1 MLIVVTDREY
11 SVGDFEW
18 RLGEIA
24 KAEPKRIILREKKLG
39 NEEYFALAKRCA
51 GICKA
56 YGVPLAL
63 NRWEENQFQTGHL
76 HLPFADF
83 VRCAAHTAKQMVC
96 GVSIH
101 SQEEAT
107 AAERLGAAY
116 LVAGHIYETECKK
129 GLAGR
134 GLGFLEEICAAVS
147 IPVYAIGGI
156 APDNAAYT
164 IHAGAAGV
172 CVMSGLMNCTE
183 PYCTARKMMDLL
195 RQA

>member
-1 MLIVVTDREY
+1 MLIVVTDREH
-11 SVGDFEW
+11 SVGDFEL

-24 KAEPKRIILREKKLG
+24 KAGPQRIILREKKLDD
-39 NEEYFALAKRCA
+39 EEYFALAKRCA

-63 NRWEENQFQTGHL
+63 NRWVVERFQTGHL

-83 VRCAAHTAKQMVC
+83 VRAAAGGANQMVC

-101 SQEEAT
+101 NKEEA
-107 AAERLGAAY
+107 AMAEELGAAY

-134 GLGFLEEICAAVS
+134 GLGFLREICISVA

-156 APDNAAYT
+156 TLHNAPDT
-164 IHAGAAGV
+164 VRAGAAGV
-172 CVMSGLMNCTE
+172 CVMSGLMGCKE
-183 PYCTARKMMDLL
+183 PCRDARRMMDLL